1 MKKYLLIGAILMKA
15 CNQSPIPPVAD
26 KEQYEIVAGNDSRMD
41 NYYWMRLTD
50 KQKSAKSYDS
60 QTQKVVDYIAL
71 ENQYKNQSLSHT
83 KQLQEKLYN
92 EMVSRIK
99 EDDKTVP
106 YLKNGYYYYWWSYG

>member
-1 MKKYLLIGAILMKA
+1 MKA

-60 QTQKVVDYIAL
+60 QTQKVVDYITL
-71 ENQYKNQSLSHT
+71 ENP
-83 KQLQEKLYN
+83 
-92 EMVSRIK
+92 V
-99 EDDKTVP
+99 
-106 YLKNGYYYYWWSYG
+106 